1 MGINYNRLFKL
12 LIDKNMKKG
21 DLCTAANISPSSL
34 AKLRNSENVN
44 TDLLVR
50 ICGALDCELND
61 IMELEKNNE

>member
-1 MGINYNRLFKL
+1 
-12 LIDKNMKKG
+12 MKKG

-34 AKLRNSENVN
+34 AKLRNRENVN

-50 ICGALDCELND
+50 ICRALDCELND